1 MASVIS
7 NEAVIKNKG
16 EKKGGDA
23 GWHGLCFPRPW
34 EKPVVQQLLPPPS
47 LSASGNSG
55 RGSGQESA
63 TCCVRWG
70 EPVPSLS
77 LILCLAS
84 PRAPRS
90 EDGGSSGQRSQGA
103 FGRALSKLCSPD
115 SWWLGGPPPPCSEGW
130 RHLYHALSLNIPSL
144 RVLVLRLQRMKAN
157 YRLKAMG
164 CWP

>member
-1 MASVIS
+1 MNYIS
-7 NEAVIKNKG
+7 IKLLSKTK
-16 EKKGGDA
+16 EKKKEGTLGGM
-23 GWHGLCFPRPW
+23 GYVSRGPGKGL
-34 EKPVVQQLLPPPS
+34 VVQQLLPPPS
-47 LSASGNSG
+47 LSARGSSG
-55 RGSGQESA
+55 RGSGPESA
-63 TCCVRWG
+63 TRCACWG

-77 LILCLAS
+77 LILCPAP

-103 FGRALSKLCSPD
+103 CGRALSKLCSPD
-115 SWWLGGPPPPCSEGW
+115 SWWLGSPPPPCSEGW

-157 YRLKAMG
+157 YRLKVLG